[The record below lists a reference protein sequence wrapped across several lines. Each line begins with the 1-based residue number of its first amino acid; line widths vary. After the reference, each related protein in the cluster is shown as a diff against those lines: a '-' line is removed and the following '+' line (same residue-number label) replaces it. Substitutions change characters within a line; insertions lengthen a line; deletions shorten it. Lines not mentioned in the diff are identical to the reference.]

1 MNAPVDVPERSNDA
15 GSSSVVLSSLSGA
28 PLTLW
33 VTASGDTK
41 PLTEVRLAI
50 APDRPVVVGRSEG
63 KEISYLDPAYR
74 PTTILPGTGQTVLRH
89 AGHGTDVAV
98 SRGHF
103 MLRQTAGGVMLVN
116 GVPRRG
122 GGIRAPLNGTWLLA
136 PVRRPLAPEEEFLI
150 ASGTSAV
157 LFLPNGSELRVDAA

>member
-1 MNAPVDVPERSNDA
+1 MSAPVDVPERRNDA
-15 GSSSVVLSSLSGA
+15 GASSVVLSSLSGA

-33 VTASGDTK
+33 VATGGDTA

-89 AGHGTDVAV
+89 AGRETDVAV

-103 MLRQTAGGVMLVN
+103 MLRQATGGVMLVN

-122 GGIRAPLNGTWLLA
+122 GGIRAPLNGTWLLV
-136 PVRRPLAPEEEFLI
+136 PVRRQLEPEEEFLI